1 MAIVF
6 LPDPTEM
13 ILNVSGSSG
22 NENTCFYNVRHGQST
37 VSFVVGGC
45 FIIIPSLTYL
55 SNRQGITF
63 FYYGCPVQFLKY
75 SISCFYPANGD
86 LFGKKT
92 PIFLPLLPQRLVCCR
107 RSSQLLWWW
116 AQGGNVDRNRG
127 RLKPDCS
134 CFLMVSVAL
143 SELNGDWFQGFH
155 RLFVV
160 FCLRFSQLAQNNTQ
174 AQKESEIL
182 KWIMFV
188 QDGCNSLPSSLC
200 LLCWD
205 LDAQKSPSSHPD
217 WSQFLVMHNSYPEA
231 FVTKTSYCLFPSLIS
246 LLLYF

>member
-6 LPDPTEM
+6 LPDPTET

-22 NENTCFYNVRHGQST
+22 NENTCFHNVRTWTINSGFCCGWLLHYHTLINIPQQST
-37 VSFVVGGC
+37 GNY
-45 FIIIPSLTYL
+45 I
-55 SNRQGITF
+55 

-75 SISCFYPANGD
+75 NISCFYPANGD
-86 LFGKKT
+86 LFGKKNPT
-92 PIFLPLLPQRLVCCR
+92 IFLSLLPQRLVFCR

-143 SELNGDWFQGFH
+143 SELDGDWCQGFR

-174 AQKESEIL
+174 AKKKRVRFSN
-182 KWIMFV
+182 
-188 QDGCNSLPSSLC
+188 G
-200 LLCWD
+200 
-205 LDAQKSPSSHPD
+205 
-217 WSQFLVMHNSYPEA
+217 
-231 FVTKTSYCLFPSLIS
+231 
-246 LLLYF
+246 